1 MIRSLIEGVTYSQK
15 DCLDLVEALGVAV
28 TSVRASGGGARS
40 PFWRVV
46 QLVGGVALFLYA
58 LRLLAPMPG
67 DRVGFILLV
76 ALLAAG
82 SMALTDSIVGVLAA
96 MLDKTQ
102 KKDPE

>member
-1 MIRSLIEGVTYSQK
+1 MTT
-15 DCLDLVEALGVAV
+15 LVPEN
-28 TSVRASGGGARS
+28 SPRS

-82 SMALTDSIVGVLAA
+82 SMALTDSIVGVLVAIFE
-96 MLDKTQ
+96 KTQ
-102 KKDPE
+102 KRGHE